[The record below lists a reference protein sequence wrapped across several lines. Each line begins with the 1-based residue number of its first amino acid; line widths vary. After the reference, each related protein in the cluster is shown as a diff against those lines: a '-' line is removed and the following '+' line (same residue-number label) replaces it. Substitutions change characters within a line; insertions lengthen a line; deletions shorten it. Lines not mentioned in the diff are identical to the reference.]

1 MRRRDT
7 STNGR
12 RGTNEPR
19 AILRALRRALTA
31 CAIATLSSA
40 CLITLPAAP
49 AAAQSARAATA
60 PPEVQRSADEIID
73 RAESALWG
81 RALQARLTMTVATPR
96 WTRTLELVAWIERP
110 RRSFIRIL
118 APAKEAGIGSLRIGA
133 EMWNYLPT
141 VERTIKIPP
150 SMMLQPWM
158 GSDFTNDDLV
168 KESSLLND
176 YTHRVI
182 AVDSVAGA
190 PVYVVESVPKPDAA
204 VVWGRI
210 LMRVRRVDF
219 LPAREEFYDERG
231 TLVRVLTFS
240 DIRTLGGRT
249 IPTRWEMR
257 PTAKPGNVTTV
268 VMTGATYDAPIDGDV
283 FTQRNLV
290 KR

>member
-1 MRRRDT
+1 MRRSDA
-7 STNGR
+7 STNGGH
-12 RGTNEPR
+12 GTGDVH
-19 AILRALRRALTA
+19 AIWRVLRRALTA
-31 CAIATLSSA
+31 CPVSALSSA
-40 CLITLPAAP
+40 LVIALPATP
-49 AAAQSARAATA
+49 VPAQSARAATA
-60 PPEVQRSADEIID
+60 PAEAQRSADEIID
-73 RAESALWG
+73 RAEAALWG
-81 RALQARLTMTVATPR
+81 KTLQARLTMTVATPR

-176 YTHRVI
+176 YTHRVVT
-182 AVDSVAGA
+182 VDTVADA

-210 LMRVRRVDF
+210 LMRVRRADF

-240 DIRTLGGRT
+240 DIRPVGGRT

-257 PTAKPGNVTTV
+257 PTARPGNVTTL
-268 VMTGATYDAPIDGDV
+268 VMTQATYDAPIAADI
-283 FTQRNLV
+283 FTQRNLA

>member
-1 MRRRDT
+1 MRRPDVA
-7 STNGR
+7 TNGGQ
-12 RGTNEPR
+12 GTGEAR
-19 AILRALRRALTA
+19 TASRVLGRTLTA
-31 CAIATLSSA
+31 CAVATLSGA
-40 CLITLPAAP
+40 LLITLQASPVP
-49 AAAQSARAATA
+49 GQSPRAATA
-60 PPEVQRSADEIID
+60 PADAQRSATEIMD
-73 RAESALWG
+73 RAEGALWG
-81 RALQARLTMTVATPR
+81 NTLQARLTMTVATRR
-96 WTRTLELVAWIERP
+96 WTRTLELAAWIERP

-118 APAKEAGIGSLRIGA
+118 APAKEAGIGSLRIGP

-168 KESSLLND
+168 KESSLLED
-176 YTHRVI
+176 YTHRIV
-182 AVDSVAGA
+182 AVDTTADVPA
-190 PVYVVESVPKPDAA
+190 YVIESVPKRDAA

-210 LMRVRRVDF
+210 VSRVRRSDL

-268 VMTGATYDAPIDGDV
+268 VMTQAAYDAPIDAEV
-283 FTQRNLV
+283 FTQRNLA
-290 KR
+290 RR